1 MDWPYVNRY
10 QCRVSSQP
18 ARLEILQDL
27 YTCKRTAGGQMQH
40 GGTVRELLIAFY
52 QATGQKPARIIMFR
66 SVRRTRARMP
76 ASAFHCRSY
85 KSTILV
91 LQKAVGT
98 WVLGPRTVEA
108 KSSRKLQNGTKRQL
122 GTDLS

>member
-40 GGTVRELLIAFY
+40 GGVIRELLIAFY
-52 QATGQKPARIIMFR
+52 QASGQKPARVIFFR
-66 SVRRTRARMP
+66 SARPP
-76 ASAFHCRSY
+76 AWMRGLESCSKLAGPESSSACCS
-85 KSTILV
+85 KN
-91 LQKAVGT
+91 A
-98 WVLGPRTVEA
+98 
-108 KSSRKLQNGTKRQL
+108 SSFEHL
-122 GTDLS
+122 